1 VGRRLLDV
9 TLDNLSIAPPAV
21 LDAVFWELDV
31 DSPVEPRFEKEE
43 WFSSTLLEWGPCGKL
58 IVDGDDAVGFT
69 QYAPASLF
77 PRLAEFRCGG
87 VSSDA
92 IYLSYCFVE
101 EGSRGRGMG
110 THLVRAVARELAD
123 RGYRAVEALG
133 EVSWEGSWVLPKG
146 FLAANGFS
154 VLRDDPRY
162 PLMRL
167 DLRAAVGPD
176 EEAAAAAV
184 EEEAP
189 EPAVSLPL
197 PAPGAA

>member
-1 VGRRLLDV
+1 MERRLLDV
-9 TLDNLSIAPPAV
+9 TLDNLFMSPPAV
-21 LDAVFWELDV
+21 LDTVFWELDV

-58 IVDGDDAVGFT
+58 IVDGGEAVGFA

-77 PRLAEFRCGG
+77 PRLTTFRCGG
-87 VSSDA
+87 VSADA

-101 EGSRGRGMG
+101 EGSRGSGVG

-133 EVSWEGSWVLPKG
+133 DVHWDGSWVLPEG
-146 FLAANGFS
+146 FLSANGFT
-154 VLRDDPRY
+154 VLRSDPRY

-176 EEAAAAAV
+176 EAEAAAEV
-184 EEEAP
+184 EEEVP
-189 EPAVSLPL
+189 EPAVTLPL